1 MMYTKKNTE
10 GIINMGVMRFHKT
23 ENANVVYAGRI
34 LTYLRL
40 SAVLIVKNGF
50 AMHIKRKIQMERDM
64 FVLSAIVS

>member
-1 MMYTKKNTE
+1 
-10 GIINMGVMRFHKT
+10 MRFHKT

-50 AMHIKRKIQMERDM
+50 AMHIERKIQMERDM

>member
-1 MMYTKKNTE
+1 
-10 GIINMGVMRFHKT
+10 MRFHKT

-50 AMHIKRKIQMERDM
+50 AMHIKTKIQMERDM